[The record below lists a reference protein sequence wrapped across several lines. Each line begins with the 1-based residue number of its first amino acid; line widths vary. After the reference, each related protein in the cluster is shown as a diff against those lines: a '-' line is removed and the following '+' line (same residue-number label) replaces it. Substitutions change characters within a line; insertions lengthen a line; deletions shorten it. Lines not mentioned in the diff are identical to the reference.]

1 MRSRLIALLGVA
13 LLGVGALPAPALA
26 VPTAIVDTMDD
37 GYDGTCSDDCS
48 IRDAIASVDDGGT
61 VRIPP
66 GSYHL
71 SLSGAG
77 GIEAGDLDLDRPV
90 TIEGTGPLGTFLDAS
105 ALGDRIFDVAAIVEL
120 HRVTLL
126 GGPAVGA
133 GGLVH
138 VGSGRAGIADATL
151 VGGVAQ
157 NGGAVA
163 VGGGAAVRLVR
174 SWVSTSTASGRGGAI
189 FALGA
194 ATVVRSTVSA
204 TPGGAGGGVG
214 GASTVGGLGS
224 NSTIPGASAP
234 GGGGGL
240 HVRGAADLRS
250 ATIARNAATTGGGVF
265 ATPEA
270 EVATIAS
277 VFEGNEATDRAPT
290 CSRPLTTGRRNVADG
305 SGCGLDGPGD
315 RTGVDPRLGPLR
327 SNGGPT
333 PTHAIRIGS
342 PAVGNGGASCP
353 AVDQRGAPRR
363 DCDSGAYELVFCLG
377 RPVTIVGTP
386 RHDDLSGGLGRDVFL
401 GRSGNDD
408 FQGSLAADRACGGR
422 GSDHLIGGPDDDRL
436 AGGAGR
442 DVLEGEQGDDRLDGG
457 GDRDRCLGDGGAD
470 EARRCE
476 VVTSAT

>member
-1 MRSRLIALLGVA
+1 MRSRLIALVGVS
-13 LLGVGALPAPALA
+13 LLGAGALPSPAQAAPT
-26 VPTAIVDTMDD
+26 VTVDTMDD
-37 GYDGTCSDDCS
+37 GYDGTCADDCS

-66 GSYHL
+66 GSYPL
-71 SLSGAG
+71 SVSGAG

-90 TIEGTGPLGTFLDAS
+90 RIVGTGPLGAFLDGS
-105 ALGDRIFDVAAIVEL
+105 ALGDRIFDVAASVEL
-120 HRVTLL
+120 HRMTLL
-126 GGPAVGA
+126 GGSQVGT
-133 GGLVH
+133 GGLVR
-138 VGSGRAGIADATL
+138 VASGRARIADATL
-151 VGGVAQ
+151 VGGLAQ

-163 VGGGAAVRLVR
+163 VGAGAAVRLVR
-174 SWVSTSTASGRGGAI
+174 SWVSSSMASGRGGAI
-189 FALGA
+189 FALGV
-194 ATVVRSTVSA
+194 ATVVRSALSETEA
-204 TPGGAGGGVG
+204 AAGGGVWVADT
-214 GASTVGGLGS
+214 ASVLLS
-224 NSTIPGASAP
+224 NSTISGASALR
-234 GGGGGL
+234 GGGGL

-265 ATPEA
+265 ATPA
-270 EVATIAS
+270 ADVVSSAS
-277 VFEGNEATDRAPT
+277 VFEGNQATDRAPT
-290 CSRPLTTGRRNVADG
+290 CSRPLTTGGRNVADG
-305 SGCGLDGPGD
+305 AGCGLDGPGD
-315 RTGVDPRLGPLR
+315 RTRVDPLLGPLR

-333 PTHAIRIGS
+333 PTHALRIGS

-401 GRSGNDD
+401 GQGGNDD
-408 FQGSLAADRACGGR
+408 FQGSIAADRACGGR
-422 GSDHLIGGPDDDRL
+422 GNDHLIGGPDDDRL
-436 AGGAGR
+436 TGGAGR
-442 DVLEGEQGDDRLDGG
+442 DVLEGEGGDDRLDGG